1 MAATQPRARPW
12 RADDCHDRPSASV
25 AKRET
30 SGRGSGLGLPV
41 LCIWAQ
47 AYNACSI
54 SFLLPFYLFNTLGL
68 LSNLAT
74 K

>member
-1 MAATQPRARPW
+1 MAATQPRAGPW
-12 RADDCHDRPSASV
+12 HANDCHDPPSASV
-25 AKRET
+25 ARRET

-47 AYNACSI
+47 VYSACSN

-68 LSNLAT
+68 LLNLAT